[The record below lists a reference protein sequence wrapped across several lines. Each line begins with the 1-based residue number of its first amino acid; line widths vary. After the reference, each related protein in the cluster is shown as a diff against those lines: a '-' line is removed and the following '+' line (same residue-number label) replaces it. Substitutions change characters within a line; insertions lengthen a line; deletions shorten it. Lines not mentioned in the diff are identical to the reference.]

1 MANVLFAQNAVL
13 SQKEQ
18 SVSSDGIKSV
28 VTARKKK
35 NVEECWKIHSHP
47 KIFYFSRLK
56 SLVE

>member
-28 VTARKKK
+28 VTAGKK
-35 NVEECWKIHSHP
+35 NMWKNAGKCIPIP
-47 KIFYFSRLK
+47 KYFTFPGSNH
-56 SLVE
+56 